1 MGRFGQLQAGQAASI
16 QSHSGRGEVVF
27 HSFMALVQRGK
38 KEAHQ
43 HAGATDTRMSL
54 TWGIERGGVELGH
67 NPKLVLGEPTPAP

>member
-1 MGRFGQLQAGQAASI
+1 MPRKLLQFGASEQVTVMGRFGQLQAGQAASI
-16 QSHSGRGEVVF
+16 QSRSGRGEVVF

-54 TWGIERGGVELGH
+54 TWGIERGV
-67 NPKLVLGEPTPAP
+67 